1 MVGEHRRQFDLS
13 ETAQLT
19 LDTGKRALGG
29 ILAGAAWVAWGLS
42 ATRPVAPPLTVAFI
56 LTAGLLLI
64 SCGYCILKGRS
75 LRKKYPFPRR
85 PLNRGFLLLT
95 VFEAAGVAGVVTA
108 AQKTARL
115 DALPVWIGLVIGLHF
130 FGLAKVFRA
139 PVYYLTGVAITL
151 WCLLSWILFRG
162 NPLTVS
168 AGVGTGVILWA
179 TSSFNLV
186 RVLAR
191 PTAK

>member
-1 MVGEHRRQFDLS
+1 MVGDNRRQFELS
-13 ETAQLT
+13 EIAQVT
-19 LDTGKRALGG
+19 LDTGKRALVG
-29 ILAGAAWVAWGLS
+29 ILAGAAWTAWGLS
-42 ATRPVAPPLTVAFI
+42 ATHPVAPPLTVAFI
-56 LTAGLLLI
+56 LTASLLLI

-95 VFEAAGVAGVVTA
+95 ISEAAAVAGVATA
-108 AQKTARL
+108 AQKTERL

-139 PVYYLTGVAITL
+139 PVYNLTGVAITL

-168 AGVGTGVILWA
+168 AGAGTGAILWA
-179 TSSFNLV
+179 TSSFNLA
-186 RVLAR
+186 RVLAK
-191 PTAK
+191 PTSK